1 MNTADTDMGKDL
13 DDLYNI
19 LNSDAK
25 EELQDSRVI
34 IEHRWNHKKAAF
46 EKWDPQSLSGQ
57 LQQKRGFILL
67 KYLCLIFHL

>member
-19 LNSDAK
+19 LNLEAK
-25 EELQDSRVI
+25 EELHDSRVI

-46 EKWDPQSLSGQ
+46 EKWD
-57 LQQKRGFILL
+57 
-67 KYLCLIFHL
+67 FH